1 MYTSLQRICS
11 VVTAVTDDGCC
22 LSIWKKQVRKISRQ
36 LPVPKDEATVLTRS
50 ANSMGVPS
58 IIRMRWTNAHSLP
71 CSNTQLST
79 RRLRCNTV
87 DVIVKDD
94 PQPVH
99 LIFIAGISWTCVIVV
114 SLVFSPKARFSA
126 SVSAA
131 PLALPTADT
140 FAMMFQETCL
150 CKQAQETDGLFLAH
164 ATNKNHDVV
173 LKGKVGHCYHFH
185 GTV

>member
-1 MYTSLQRICS
+1 MNATH
-11 VVTAVTDDGCC
+11 CC
-22 LSIWKKQVRKISRQ
+22 A
-36 LPVPKDEATVLTRS
+36 ATHYCLTR
-50 ANSMGVPS
+50 
-58 IIRMRWTNAHSLP
+58 HL
-71 CSNTQLST
+71 
-79 RRLRCNTV
+79 RRNMV

-140 FAMMFQETCL
+140 FAMMFQVAFL
-150 CKQAQETDGLFLAH
+150 CTQAHETDGLLLAL
-164 ATNKNHDVV
+164 ATNKNDDVV
-173 LKGKVGHCYHFH
+173 VPCTRVESRC
-185 GTV
+185 TVKAIF